1 MHTDPQDNRAALPK
15 AAFQAD
21 QHQAS
26 DALNSTMSMNNESE
40 RENENSASTIDD
52 MSLRIYQ
59 TPVQHLPEDLYVP
72 PQAFAIWLEQFA
84 GPLDF
89 LLYLVKK
96 NNVDLTQ
103 MSILPITEQYLAYI
117 AELDTDHFE
126 LAGDYL
132 LMASTLIAIK
142 TELLLP
148 TPETPT
154 DERDP
159 KAELIERLEEYA
171 QIKAASERL
180 DNLVR
185 LERDVFL
192 AMVSMPS
199 QDVMNAELPN
209 YSPTLLIDSLFKMQ
223 LQPDYQMH
231 TVKVDAVPLSDRIAS
246 ISRQLSTDGTRS
258 FYELL
263 DRSQGKVGVVV
274 SFVAVLELIK
284 RQLVGVVQPELTDT
298 DIAGDEQTNSASDAS
313 DSTQHNHIEKLTLQW
328 LA

>member
-1 MHTDPQDNRAALPK
+1 MQVTSAIRADIQTPVSISPVSGGIAAVAKVHDIADACDNMA
-15 AAFQAD
+15 
-21 QHQAS
+21 
-26 DALNSTMSMNNESE
+26 
-40 RENENSASTIDD
+40 
-52 MSLRIYQ
+52 LRIYQ

-103 MSILPITEQYLAYI
+103 MPILPITEQYLAYI
-117 AELDTDHFE
+117 NELNAEHFE

-148 TPETPT
+148 TPQTPI

-159 KAELIERLEEYA
+159 KAELIERLEAYA
-171 QIKAASERL
+171 QIKSASQRL

-192 AMVSMPS
+192 AMVSMPN
-199 QDVMNAELPN
+199 QDIMQAELPS
-209 YSPTLLIDSLFKMQ
+209 YSPNLLIDSLFKMQ
-223 LQPDYQMH
+223 LMPGYHMKMH
-231 TVKVDAVPLSDRIAS
+231 TVKTDAVPLADRIVS
-246 ISRQLSTDGTRS
+246 ISRQLSTDGARS

-263 DRSQGKVGVVV
+263 DKTQGKIGVVV
-274 SFVAVLELIK
+274 SFVAVLELMK
-284 RQLVGVVQPELTDT
+284 RQLVGVVNADNIAGSHTSNQLNELTL
-298 DIAGDEQTNSASDAS
+298 E
-313 DSTQHNHIEKLTLQW
+313 W

>member
-1 MHTDPQDNRAALPK
+1 MQTELKNQPAALPK
-15 AAFQAD
+15 AAFSVGAYQ
-21 QHQAS
+21 
-26 DALNSTMSMNNESE
+26 NSEFIDSNGEPDHSVNN
-40 RENENSASTIDD
+40 D

-103 MSILPITEQYLAYI
+103 MPILPITEQYLAYI
-117 AELDTDHFE
+117 SELDTEHFE

-148 TPETPT
+148 KPETPT

-171 QIKAASERL
+171 QIKAASQRL

-199 QDVMNAELPN
+199 QDVMDAELPS

-231 TVKVDAVPLSDRIAS
+231 TIKVDAVPLSDRIAS
-246 ISRQLSTDGTRS
+246 ISRQLSTNGAHS

-263 DRSQGKVGVVV
+263 DKSQGKIGVVV

-284 RQLVGVVQPELTDT
+284 RQLVGVVNAEADSSVSTASNADDSLSTD
-298 DIAGDEQTNSASDAS
+298 SDL
-313 DSTQHNHIEKLTLQW
+313 IGKLTLEW
-328 LA
+328 LV

>member
-1 MHTDPQDNRAALPK
+1 MLKVQTVLKNETAALPK
-15 AAFQAD
+15 AAFSVSLHKNAKFMD
-21 QHQAS
+21 
-26 DALNSTMSMNNESE
+26 NNGKHRISI
-40 RENENSASTIDD
+40 NND
-52 MSLRIYQ
+52 MALRIYQ

-103 MSILPITEQYLAYI
+103 MPILPITEQYLAYI
-117 AELDTDHFE
+117 SELDTEHFE

-148 TPETPT
+148 RPETPS

-171 QIKAASERL
+171 QIKVASQRL

-192 AMVSMPS
+192 ALVSVPN

-209 YSPTLLIDSLFKMQ
+209 YSPNLLIDSLFKMQ

-231 TVKVDAVPLSDRIAS
+231 NIKVDAVPLSDRIAS
-246 ISRQLSTDGTRS
+246 ISRQLSTDGAHS

-263 DRSQGKVGVVV
+263 DKTQGKIGVVV
-274 SFVAVLELIK
+274 RFVAVLELMK
-284 RQLVGVVQPELTDT
+284 RQLVGVINADLKGHDT
-298 DIAGDEQTNSASDAS
+298 AADDEFAENS
-313 DSTQHNHIEKLTLQW
+313 HIGQLTLQW

>member
-1 MHTDPQDNRAALPK
+1 MNRASESL
-15 AAFQAD
+15 FD
-21 QHQAS
+21 
-26 DALNSTMSMNNESE
+26 NNEHDD
-40 RENENSASTIDD
+40 NEHDGSVIHD

-103 MSILPITEQYLAYI
+103 MPILPITEQYLAYI
-117 AELDTDHFE
+117 SELDTDHFE
-126 LAGDYL
+126 LVGDYL

-148 TPETPT
+148 SPETPT

-171 QIKAASERL
+171 QIKEASQRL

-199 QDVMNAELPN
+199 QDIMNAELPS
-209 YSPTLLIDSLFKMQ
+209 YSPNLLIDSLFKMQ

-231 TVKVDAVPLSDRIAS
+231 TIKVDAVPLSDRIAS
-246 ISRQLSTDGTRS
+246 ISRQLSTDGARS

-263 DRSQGKVGVVV
+263 DKAQGKIGVVV

-284 RQLVGVVQPELTDT
+284 RQLVGVVNTDLVNTPT
-298 DIAGDEQTNSASDAS
+298 DANESVT
-313 DSTQHNHIEKLTLQW
+313 DSHIGKLILEW

>member
-1 MHTDPQDNRAALPK
+1 MQSKRLI
-15 AAFQAD
+15 
-21 QHQAS
+21 
-26 DALNSTMSMNNESE
+26 ES
-40 RENENSASTIDD
+40 SAEIHD

-59 TPVQHLPEDLYVP
+59 TPIQHLPEDLYVP

-96 NNVDLTQ
+96 NNVDLTR
-103 MSILPITEQYLAYI
+103 MPILPITEQYLAYI
-117 AELDTDHFE
+117 SELDTNHFE

-148 TPETPT
+148 KPETPS

-171 QIKAASERL
+171 RVKAASQRL
-180 DNLVR
+180 DNLIR

-199 QDVMNAELPN
+199 QDIMNAELPS

-231 TVKVDAVPLSDRIAS
+231 SIKVDAVPLADRIAS
-246 ISRQLSTDGTRS
+246 ISRQLSMDGARS

-263 DRSQGKVGVVV
+263 DKTQGKIGVVV

-284 RQLVGVVQPELTDT
+284 RQLIGVVANSTDNHVNT
-298 DIAGDEQTNSASDAS
+298 ANNADTSLPTHSDLLG
-313 DSTQHNHIEKLTLQW
+313 KLTLEW

>member
-1 MHTDPQDNRAALPK
+1 MLSVQTVLKNETVALPK
-15 AAFQAD
+15 AAFLVDAYQNSEFLGSTVEND
-21 QHQAS
+21 AS
-26 DALNSTMSMNNESE
+26 VVNE
-40 RENENSASTIDD
+40 I
-52 MSLRIYQ
+52 SLRIYQ

-103 MSILPITEQYLAYI
+103 MPILPITEQYLAYI
-117 AELDTDHFE
+117 SELDTEHFE

-148 TPETPT
+148 KPETPS

-171 QIKAASERL
+171 QIKVASQRL

-192 AMVSMPS
+192 AMVSIPS
-199 QDVMNAELPN
+199 QDVMNTELPS
-209 YSPTLLIDSLFKMQ
+209 YSPNLLIDSLFKMQ

-231 TVKVDAVPLSDRIAS
+231 NIKIDAVPLSDRIAS

-263 DRSQGKVGVVV
+263 DKTQGKIGVVV
-274 SFVAVLELIK
+274 SFVAVLELMK
-284 RQLVGVVQPELTDT
+284 RQLVGVVNTASKSQPTADNEC
-298 DIAGDEQTNSASDAS
+298 AENSHVR
-313 DSTQHNHIEKLTLQW
+313 QLTLQW

>member
-1 MHTDPQDNRAALPK
+1 MNRASESLSY
-15 AAFQAD
+15 D
-21 QHQAS
+21 
-26 DALNSTMSMNNESE
+26 NEHDGSV
-40 RENENSASTIDD
+40 IHD

-59 TPVQHLPEDLYVP
+59 TPVQQLPEDLYVP

-103 MSILPITEQYLAYI
+103 MPILPITEQYLAYI
-117 AELDTDHFE
+117 SELDTDHFE

-148 TPETPT
+148 TPETPS

-171 QIKAASERL
+171 QIKEASQRL

-199 QDVMNAELPN
+199 QDIMNAELPS
-209 YSPTLLIDSLFKMQ
+209 YSPNLLIDSLFKMQ

-231 TVKVDAVPLSDRIAS
+231 TIKVDAVPLSDRIAS
-246 ISRQLSTDGTRS
+246 ISRQLSTNGARS

-263 DRSQGKVGVVV
+263 DKAQGKIGVVV

-284 RQLVGVVQPELTDT
+284 RQLVGVVNTDLVNTPT
-298 DIAGDEQTNSASDAS
+298 DANESIT
-313 DSTQHNHIEKLTLQW
+313 DSHIGKLILEW

>member
-1 MHTDPQDNRAALPK
+1 MSDTSSNSGAKSNQRSLETDNV
-15 AAFQAD
+15 
-21 QHQAS
+21 
-26 DALNSTMSMNNESE
+26 
-40 RENENSASTIDD
+40 
-52 MSLRIYQ
+52 SLRIYQ

-103 MSILPITEQYLAYI
+103 MPILPITEQYLAYI
-117 AELDTDHFE
+117 SELNTEHFE

-148 TPETPT
+148 KPEKPT

-171 QIKAASERL
+171 QIKAASQRL

-199 QDVMNAELPN
+199 QDVMQAELPS

-231 TVKVDAVPLSDRIAS
+231 TIKVDAVPLADRIAS
-246 ISRQLSTDGTRS
+246 ISRQLSTDGARS

-263 DRSQGKVGVVV
+263 DKSQGKIGVVV

-284 RQLVGVVQPELTDT
+284 RQLIGVVMTDT
-298 DIAGDEQTNSASDAS
+298 DSNVSPATTTDGNQLATDSQLEQ
-313 DSTQHNHIEKLTLQW
+313 LTLQW
-328 LA
+328 LV

>member
-1 MHTDPQDNRAALPK
+1 MDTDLQYGQTAVS
-15 AAFQAD
+15 QAVL
-21 QHQAS
+21 S
-26 DALNSTMSMNNESE
+26 IDAYQMSESLTSHDAT
-40 RENENSASTIDD
+40 SATDRSTIRDT
-52 MSLRIYQ
+52 SLRIYQ

-103 MSILPITEQYLAYI
+103 MPILPITEQYLAYI
-117 AELDTDHFE
+117 SELDTEHFE

-148 TPETPT
+148 KPETPT

-171 QIKAASERL
+171 QIKVASQRL
-180 DNLVR
+180 DSLVR

-199 QDVMNAELPN
+199 QDIMNAELPN
-209 YSPTLLIDSLFKMQ
+209 YSPNLLIDSLFKMQ

-231 TVKVDAVPLSDRIAS
+231 SIKVDTVPLADRIAS
-246 ISRQLSTDGTRS
+246 ISRQLSTDGARS

-263 DRSQGKVGVVV
+263 DKAQGKIGVVV
-274 SFVAVLELIK
+274 SFVAVLELMK
-284 RQLVGVVQPELTDT
+284 RQLVGVVV
-298 DIAGDEQTNSASDAS
+298 NSASDGDKTSMDTNQSAINE
-313 DSTQHNHIEKLTLQW
+313 QMRPLTLQW

>member
-1 MHTDPQDNRAALPK
+1 METEPQHKPVAASKAALFTG
-15 AAFQAD
+15 AY
-21 QHQAS
+21 QAS
-26 DALNSTMSMNNESE
+26 VLLNNNDSKGIKDNSE
-40 RENENSASTIDD
+40 IND

-103 MSILPITEQYLAYI
+103 MPILPITEQYLAYI
-117 AELDTDHFE
+117 SELDTEHFE

-148 TPETPT
+148 KPETPT

-171 QIKAASERL
+171 QIKAASQRL

-199 QDVMNAELPN
+199 QDIMNAQLPN
-209 YSPTLLIDSLFKMQ
+209 YSPNLLIDSLFKMQ

-231 TVKVDAVPLSDRIAS
+231 TIKVDAVPLSDRIAS
-246 ISRQLSTDGTRS
+246 ISRQLSTEGARS

-263 DRSQGKVGVVV
+263 DKTQGKIGVVV
-274 SFVAVLELIK
+274 SFVAVLELMK
-284 RQLVGVVQPELTDT
+284 RQLIGVVNSHVDSHIDNNSLNDT
-298 DIAGDEQTNSASDAS
+298 
-313 DSTQHNHIEKLTLQW
+313 STILYDTLGQLTLEW

>member
-1 MHTDPQDNRAALPK
+1 MSVTSYQRAESQTSVMSISPTSVETDT
-15 AAFQAD
+15 
-21 QHQAS
+21 H
-26 DALNSTMSMNNESE
+26 
-40 RENENSASTIDD
+40 D

-103 MSILPITEQYLAYI
+103 MPILPITEQYLAYI
-117 AELDTDHFE
+117 SELDTEHFE

-148 TPETPT
+148 KPETT
-154 DERDP
+154 SDERDP
-159 KAELIERLEEYA
+159 KAELIERLEAYA
-171 QIKAASERL
+171 QIKAASQRL
-180 DNLVR
+180 DNLIR

-192 AMVSMPS
+192 AMVSLPD
-199 QDVMNAELPN
+199 QQIMNAELPR
-209 YSPTLLIDSLFKMQ
+209 YSPNLLIDSLFKMQ

-231 TVKVDAVPLSDRIAS
+231 NIKVDAVPLSDRIAS
-246 ISRQLSTDGTRS
+246 ISRQLSTDGARS

-263 DRSQGKVGVVV
+263 DKSQGKIGVVV
-274 SFVAVLELIK
+274 SFVAVLELMK
-284 RQLVGVVQPELTDT
+284 RQLVGVVNNHSELQPAADN
-298 DIAGDEQTNSASDAS
+298 QSAVDR
-313 DSTQHNHIEKLTLQW
+313 HIGQLTLQW

>member
-1 MHTDPQDNRAALPK
+1 MQTKLKNEQSALPK
-15 AAFQAD
+15 AALLLTVP
-21 QHQAS
+21 QAS
-26 DALNSTMSMNNESE
+26 DSLDIKRAHDGSVIN
-40 RENENSASTIDD
+40 D

-59 TPVQHLPEDLYVP
+59 TSVQHLPEDLYVP

-103 MSILPITEQYLAYI
+103 MPILPITEQYLAYI
-117 AELDTDHFE
+117 SELDTEHFE

-148 TPETPT
+148 KPETPS

-171 QIKAASERL
+171 QIKVASQRL

-192 AMVSMPS
+192 AMVSMPG
-199 QDVMNAELPN
+199 QDVMNAELPS
-209 YSPTLLIDSLFKMQ
+209 YSPNLLIDSLFKMQ

-231 TVKVDAVPLSDRIAS
+231 TIKVDAVPLADRIAS
-246 ISRQLSTDGTRS
+246 ISRQLSTDGEHS

-263 DRSQGKVGVVV
+263 DKTQGKIGVVV
-274 SFVAVLELIK
+274 SFVAILELIK
-284 RQLVGVVQPELTDT
+284 RQLVGIVNTELESHPTTD
-298 DIAGDEQTNSASDAS
+298 NNDAE
-313 DSTQHNHIEKLTLQW
+313 DSHIKPLTLQW

>member
-1 MHTDPQDNRAALPK
+1 MLKVQTVLKNETATLPK
-15 AAFQAD
+15 AAFSVSLHKNAKFMD
-21 QHQAS
+21 
-26 DALNSTMSMNNESE
+26 NNGKHRISI
-40 RENENSASTIDD
+40 NND
-52 MSLRIYQ
+52 MALRIYQ

-103 MSILPITEQYLAYI
+103 MPILPITEQYLAYI
-117 AELDTDHFE
+117 GELDTEHFE

-148 TPETPT
+148 RPETPS

-171 QIKAASERL
+171 QIKVASQRL

-192 AMVSMPS
+192 ALVSVPS

-209 YSPTLLIDSLFKMQ
+209 YSPNLLIDSLFKMQ

-231 TVKVDAVPLSDRIAS
+231 NIKVDAVPLSDRIAS
-246 ISRQLSTDGTRS
+246 ISRQLSTDGARS

-263 DRSQGKVGVVV
+263 DRSQGKIGVVV
-274 SFVAVLELIK
+274 SFVAVLELMK
-284 RQLVGVVQPELTDT
+284 RQLVGVVNNHSELQPAADN
-298 DIAGDEQTNSASDAS
+298 QSAVDR
-313 DSTQHNHIEKLTLQW
+313 HIGQLTLQW

>member
-1 MHTDPQDNRAALPK
+1 MLKVQTVLKNETATLPK
-15 AAFQAD
+15 AAFSVSLHKNAKFMD
-21 QHQAS
+21 
-26 DALNSTMSMNNESE
+26 NNGKHRISI
-40 RENENSASTIDD
+40 NND
-52 MSLRIYQ
+52 MALRIYQ

-103 MSILPITEQYLAYI
+103 MPILPITEQYLAYI
-117 AELDTDHFE
+117 GELDTDHFE

-142 TELLLP
+142 SELLLP
-148 TPETPT
+148 RPETPS

-171 QIKAASERL
+171 QIKVASQRL

-192 AMVSMPS
+192 ALVSVPS

-209 YSPTLLIDSLFKMQ
+209 YSPNLLIDSLFKMQ

-231 TVKVDAVPLSDRIAS
+231 TIKVDAVPLSDRIAS
-246 ISRQLSTDGTRS
+246 ISRQLSTDGARS

-263 DRSQGKVGVVV
+263 DKSQGKIGVVV
-274 SFVAVLELIK
+274 SFVAVLELMK
-284 RQLVGVVQPELTDT
+284 RQLVGVVNNNPES
-298 DIAGDEQTNSASDAS
+298 QSAA
-313 DSTQHNHIEKLTLQW
+313 HNETAADRHIGQLTLQW

>member
-1 MHTDPQDNRAALPK
+1 MQ
-15 AAFQAD
+15 
-21 QHQAS
+21 
-26 DALNSTMSMNNESE
+26 SE
-40 RENENSASTIDD
+40 RLIESSVEIHD

-103 MSILPITEQYLAYI
+103 MPILPITEQYLAYI
-117 AELDTDHFE
+117 SELDTEHFE

-148 TPETPT
+148 KPETPS

-171 QIKAASERL
+171 QIKAASQRL

-199 QDVMNAELPN
+199 QDIMNAELPS

-231 TVKVDAVPLSDRIAS
+231 TIKVDTVPLSDRIAS
-246 ISRQLSTDGTRS
+246 ISRQLSTDGAHS

-263 DRSQGKVGVVV
+263 DKTQGKIGVVV
-274 SFVAVLELIK
+274 SFVAVLELMK
-284 RQLVGVVQPELTDT
+284 RQLVGVVNTE
-298 DIAGDEQTNSASDAS
+298 S
-313 DSTQHNHIEKLTLQW
+313 DSKNKVEKNAGTSQSAINEQIGQLTLQW

>member
-1 MHTDPQDNRAALPK
+1 MLKVQTVLKNETAALPK
-15 AAFQAD
+15 AAFSVSLHKNAKFMD
-21 QHQAS
+21 
-26 DALNSTMSMNNESE
+26 NNDKHRISI
-40 RENENSASTIDD
+40 NND
-52 MSLRIYQ
+52 MALRIYQ

-103 MSILPITEQYLAYI
+103 MPILPITEQYLAYI
-117 AELDTDHFE
+117 GELDTEHFE

-148 TPETPT
+148 RPETPS

-171 QIKAASERL
+171 QIKVASQRL

-192 AMVSMPS
+192 ALVSVPN

-209 YSPTLLIDSLFKMQ
+209 YSPNLLIDSLFKMQ

-231 TVKVDAVPLSDRIAS
+231 NIKVDAVPLSDRIAS
-246 ISRQLSTDGTRS
+246 ISRQLSTDGARS

-263 DRSQGKVGVVV
+263 DKSQGKIGVVV
-274 SFVAVLELIK
+274 SFVAVLELMK
-284 RQLVGVVQPELTDT
+284 RQLVGVVNNHSELQPAADN
-298 DIAGDEQTNSASDAS
+298 QSAVDR
-313 DSTQHNHIEKLTLQW
+313 HIGQLTLQW